1 MESVSKRTGKV
12 FKGKLAEIMHR
23 VGAATLADGSEPP
36 KKAEPKKV
44 VPAKKVAAKAPKAP
58 RQPKVKK

>member
-12 FKGKLAEIMHR
+12 FKGRLAEIMHR
-23 VGAATLADGSEPP
+23 VGAATLVDGSEL
-36 KKAEPKKV
+36 PKKV
-44 VPAKKVAAKAPKAP
+44 IPKKVNKPNKVKKQ

>member
-23 VGAATLADGSEPP
+23 VGAANLADGSEPP
-36 KKAEPKKV
+36 KKVVPKKI
-44 VPAKKVAAKAPKAP
+44 VPAKKATPKKAAKT
-58 RQPKVKK
+58 KVKK